1 MNQILN
7 RGYPTQ
13 DNNSFKLHK
22 WMDSLPKHM
31 RELPLTML
39 SIPGTHD
46 SASHTMRIDMP
57 ISPDNPLYSAFGGL
71 VRRWINK
78 NTLTSKAKEKKL
90 ISAWGKC
97 MKHDIRQQLE
107 IGIRYFDFR

>member
-1 MNQILN
+1 ME
-7 RGYPTQ
+7 
-13 DNNSFKLHK
+13 
-22 WMDSLPKHM
+22 SLPQHM

-46 SASHTMRIDMP
+46 SASHTMRTDMP
-57 ISPDNPLYSAFGGL
+57 ISPDNALYDALGGA
-71 VRRWINK
+71 VRRYINK
-78 NTLTSKAKEKKL
+78 NTVREKQI

-97 MKHDIRQQLE
+97 VKHDIRQQLE